1 MKKLFG
7 VFLGLLLITSSVFA
21 DEGDRSA
28 EHVLNRVW
36 DTTNNALNAT
46 ISGNLTGPIT
56 ITENSDI
63 QTFTNDGTDA
73 YHTWSD
79 GVLYLKTNEATN
91 TESVVILKGKG
102 TGYAQFQLWDGSA
115 TYYTTN
121 IQQVDATFSINGGT
135 SVTATKFN
143 TAQEN
148 IDFTI
153 ETKNSATAFVAN
165 SDATA
170 ANEYIAINIPLSGD
184 VIKFKAEAKASP
196 DVTGGAP
203 ILVVSKD
210 TSGKNRLQ
218 FYDGT
223 GWRRITLE

>member
-63 QTFTNDGTDA
+63 QTFTNDGTDVF
-73 YHTWSD
+73 HKWSD
-79 GVLYLKTNEATN
+79 GELKLQTTETNSPSIVRIEGN
-91 TESVVILKGKG
+91 GNS
-102 TGYAQFQLWDGSA
+102 YAQLWLKDSDAATDTAVLQCANNAVGFNFGS
-115 TYYTTN
+115 T
-121 IQQVDATFSINGGT
+121 
-135 SVTATKFN
+135 VTAL
-143 TAQEN
+143 N
-148 IDFTI
+148 INSSQTDTDVI
-153 ETKNSATAFVAN
+153 IGSKNSATALVVN
-165 SDATA
+165 SNATA

-223 GWRRITLE
+223 GWRRVTLE